1 MSGHRKGDK
10 TYFVPRTQLPLQYS
24 VEWYCA
30 KLLPNLQEWRR
41 QASSRQGDKSTCCRK
56 FLNEILPFFVEV
68 LVQDGIYLIR
78 DFPNHPVSQLL
89 KVSFSLWL
97 SLWFKY

>member
-10 TYFVPRTQLPLQYS
+10 TYFVPHMQLPLQHN

-30 KLLPNLQEWRR
+30 KLLPNLQEWCR
-41 QASSRQGDKSTCCRK
+41 QASSQQGDKFTCCRK
-56 FLNEILPFFVEV
+56 FLNKILPFFVEV
-68 LVQDGIYLIR
+68 LVQDGIYLIT

-97 SLWFKY
+97 